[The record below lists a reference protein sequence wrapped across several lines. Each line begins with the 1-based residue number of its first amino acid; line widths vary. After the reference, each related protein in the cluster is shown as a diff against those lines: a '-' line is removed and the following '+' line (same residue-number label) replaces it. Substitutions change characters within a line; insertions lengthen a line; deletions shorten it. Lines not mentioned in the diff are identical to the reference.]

1 MDIVETTAGTRTN
14 RYQRA
19 ALVLR
24 TLGWLSI
31 VWGAMISIYIWMGE
45 RAGSLL
51 WLWWTIGQFV
61 AGAILLAIAGR
72 LQNHAADM
80 PLPTDRAVTDGDRA
94 A

>member
-1 MDIVETTAGTRTN
+1 MDIVELTAGDRDN

-31 VWGAMISIYIWMGE
+31 IWGVCISIWVMMGE
-45 RAGSLL
+45 RAGSQL
-51 WLWWTIGQFV
+51 WLYWTIGQLV
-61 AGAILLAIAGR
+61 AGAVLLGIAHH
-72 LQNHAADM
+72 LQDRGAA
-80 PLPTDRAVTDGDRA
+80 LPRVAERAVERRDRA

>member
-1 MDIVETTAGTRTN
+1 MDIVELTAGDRDN

-31 VWGAMISIYIWMGE
+31 IWGVCISIWVMMGE
-45 RAGSLL
+45 RAGSQL
-51 WLWWTIGQFV
+51 WLYWTLGQLV
-61 AGAILLAIAGR
+61 AGVVLLGIAR
-72 LQNHAADM
+72 HLQNRGAAM
-80 PLPTDRAVTDGDRA
+80 PLLEDRVIEHRDRA

>member
-1 MDIVETTAGTRTN
+1 MDIVELTAGDRDN

-31 VWGAMISIYIWMGE
+31 IWGVCISIWVMMGE
-45 RAGSLL
+45 RAGSQL
-51 WLWWTIGQFV
+51 WLYWTLGQLI
-61 AGAILLAIAGR
+61 AGAILLGLASY
-72 LQNHAADM
+72 LQRRGASM
-80 PLPTDRAVTDGDRA
+80 PLLEPRATERRDRA

>member
-1 MDIVETTAGTRTN
+1 MDILELTAGDRDN

-31 VWGAMISIYIWMGE
+31 IWGVCISIWVMMGE
-45 RAGSLL
+45 RAGSQL
-51 WLWWTIGQFV
+51 WLYWTLGQLV
-61 AGAILLAIAGR
+61 AGAILLGIAR
-72 LQNHAADM
+72 SLQNRGAAM
-80 PLPTDRAVTDGDRA
+80 PLLNERVVERRDRA